1 MTERTATLD
10 SSAAVRA
17 TLQAALFYNREQR
30 LKRQGATTAV
40 PVILL
45 ATPTGGD
52 VAVSGTSVSGAL
64 IIVYVDG
71 IESARARAAAD
82 GTWSTE
88 VTGLTTGIYDFI
100 AIAESFGTES
110 SASAATEVTIT

>member
-1 MTERTATLD
+1 MAERTATLN

-17 TLQAALFYNREQR
+17 TLHAALFYNREQR
-30 LKRQGATTAV
+30 LRRQGATTTV
-40 PVILL
+40 PVILS

-71 IESARARAAAD
+71 IESARARVAAD

-88 VTGLTTGIYDFI
+88 VTGLTTGTYDFT
-100 AIAESFGTES
+100 AVAKSFGTNS
-110 SASAATEVTIT
+110 PATAATEVVIA